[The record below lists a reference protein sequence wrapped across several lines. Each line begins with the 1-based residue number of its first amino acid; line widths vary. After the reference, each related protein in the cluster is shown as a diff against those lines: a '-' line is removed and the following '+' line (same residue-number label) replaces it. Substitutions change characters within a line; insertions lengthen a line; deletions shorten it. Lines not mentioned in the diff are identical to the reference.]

1 MVLLGPI
8 RLNGSKIGSCYCW
21 RFCET
26 PSENRDLAMMASDTD
41 ARQGV
46 DDRELSFGRAHHDF
60 HAPIGTLLF
69 Y

>member
-1 MVLLGPI
+1 VDYKLVAVAVIVG
-8 RLNGSKIGSCYCW
+8 
-21 RFCET
+21 RFRET

-69 Y
+69 D